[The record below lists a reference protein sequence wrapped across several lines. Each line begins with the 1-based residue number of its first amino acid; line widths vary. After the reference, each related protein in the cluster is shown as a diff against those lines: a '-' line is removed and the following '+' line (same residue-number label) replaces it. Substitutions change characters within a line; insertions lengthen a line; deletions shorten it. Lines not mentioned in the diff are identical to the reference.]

1 LATSTAA
8 MLAVPAPP
16 LITPLA
22 VSAISGLV
30 STRVM
35 APKPM
40 MKIRM

>member
-1 LATSTAA
+1 

-16 LITPLA
+16 WMTPLA
-22 VSAISGLV
+22 VSANSGLV